1 MKNQFILLFLFQLS
15 PLMVQSQE
23 TQEWD
28 IKQIDLKE
36 TFLYLEIQ
44 KLIDEE
50 IENDPMFKTNGYINV
65 YVKSFSEND
74 TLRRYFINTNYDDK
88 ISSDGKA
95 FYPHFFTFISNR
107 LVCYYISILS
117 EDMSILYSNKSIR
130 RFRKIL
136 SKNIPTNDR
145 LNEVH
150 KMHGGKFVYIL
161 KNGENIV
168 IRSKY

>member
-1 MKNQFILLFLFQLS
+1 MKNQFIIFFLLS
-15 PLMVQSQE
+15 PLIALSQG
-23 TQEWD
+23 TQKWD

-36 TFLYLEIQ
+36 TFLFLEIQ

-50 IENDPMFKTNGYINV
+50 TENDPTFKKNGYINV

-74 TLRRYFINTNYDDK
+74 TLRTYFINTNYDDK
-88 ISSDGKA
+88 ISSDGNA
-95 FYPHFFTFISNR
+95 FFPHFFTFISNR
-107 LVCYYISILS
+107 LVCYYINILS
-117 EDMSILYSNKSIR
+117 EDMSILYSKKSLK